1 MGLSPDD
8 TPVRDSMQQLG
19 FNLFQ
24 NEAIHSQAT
33 HNYLYLP
40 IINTFTLGMYGRVV
54 PATAPSESDAA
65 AQTQADDSAPSAET
79 ETAKNAPSST
89 QQ

>member
-1 MGLSPDD
+1 MGLSPEE

-24 NEAIHSQAT
+24 NEAIQSQAT

-40 IINTFTLGMYGRVV
+40 IINTFTLGMYGRVM
-54 PATAPSESDAA
+54 PASTPSESEAA
-65 AQTQADDSAPSAET
+65 AHTQPMSTESSAQTEAA
-79 ETAKNAPSST
+79 
-89 QQ
+89 